1 MKKFTFNDE
10 YGELFVG
17 SAREIK
23 SLYKNL
29 ERKTNAFPR
38 FVEEPILRKDQM
50 YGIHVQEDGQY
61 MVLNAS
67 SCLAAILN

>member
-1 MKKFTFNDE
+1 MKKFTFDDD
-10 YGELFVG
+10 YGKLFVG
-17 SAREIK
+17 SAREIR

-38 FVEEPILRKDQM
+38 FVDEPILREDQM